1 MGASALRLRALTAD
15 LQHERTPTSFQRRT
29 ESEGLALA
37 LFTLRAAEDVLGAK
51 FLSADRDLDPET
63 VAVARGIIERRS
75 GDFDR

>member
-1 MGASALRLRALTAD
+1 M
-15 LQHERTPTSFQRRT
+15 
-29 ESEGLALA
+29 A

-63 VAVARGIIERRS
+63 VAVAPGIIERRS